1 MNLLHCRS
9 RFLLSFLLFSIS
21 FAVAQNS
28 QPQPPNSQPGTT
40 RSEDDKRSYR
50 AAMEQADE
58 KIADEVKAHSE
69 LVKNLEYLTTQIGAR
84 LTGSPQMNRAS
95 DWTLQRF
102 KDYGVG
108 ASLETTEVPHS
119 WTRGQDTA
127 EITAPVKKSVEIRS
141 LGWSK
146 ATDGPVSGN
155 VYFLNSDNPS
165 DVEKYKG
172 KLKGAIVITRPPAEL
187 PAESEIPNNAYD
199 AVIPPS
205 HGIPR
210 PGARGRF
217 RERQQLMKTVADEGA
232 AVLLM
237 DSGKTD
243 SLFNMGSFS
252 RYEPSHLP
260 IAFLTH
266 EDYSLVYRLLKA
278 GAVSM
283 KVNLAGTFSAGP
295 AKASITVAEIKGI
308 EHPDER
314 VIIGGHL
321 DSWDLGQGAL
331 DNGTG
336 AMAVLEAA
344 RTLKALGWKPKRTIT
359 FILFTGEEQGGVG
372 AELFMKNHETEIPKM
387 DAALIHDTGTGKVF
401 RIALEDEFETASL
414 MEEIYRPLQ
423 EVFDLDPLSTRYFG
437 SSDHVEF
444 INKGVPGY
452 FCLQKPAH
460 YREVHHS
467 QTDTFDKVIPDEINE
482 GAAFLAAWAWSVSE
496 MPQALPHH
504 AAREARNFE

>member
-1 MNLLHCRS
+1 MSLLPVRS
-9 RFLLSFLLFSIS
+9 RFLIS
-21 FAVAQNS
+21 FILLSITFVLAQNS
-28 QPQPPNSQPGTT
+28 QTQPPNTQPQAV
-40 RSEDDKRSYR
+40 RSDEDKRSYR
-50 AAMEQADE
+50 ATMEQADQ

-102 KDYGVG
+102 KDYGVS
-108 ASLETTEVPHS
+108 ANLETTEVPHS

-127 EITAPVKKSVEIRS
+127 EITAPVKKNIEIRS

-146 ATDGPVSGN
+146 ATDGAVSGN
-155 VYFLNSDNPS
+155 VYFVNSDNS
-165 DVEKYKG
+165 ADVQKYKG

-205 HGIPR
+205 HGIP
-210 PGARGRF
+210 PAGARGRF

-252 RYEPSHLP
+252 RYQPSQLP
-260 IAFLTH
+260 LAFLTH
-266 EDYSLVYRLLKA
+266 EDYSLLYRLLQA
-278 GAVSM
+278 GPVSM
-283 KVNLAGTFSAGP
+283 NVNLAGTFSPGP
-295 AKASITVAEIKGI
+295 AKASITVGEIKGS
-308 EHPDER
+308 EHPEER

-372 AELFMKNHETEIPKM
+372 AELFLKNHEAEIPKM

-401 RIALEDEFETASL
+401 SIALEDEFETASL

-423 EVFDLDPLSTRYFG
+423 EVFDLDALSTRYFG

-460 YREVHHS
+460 YREAHHS

-482 GAAFLAAWAWSVSE
+482 GAAFLASWAWNVSE

-504 AAREARNFE
+504 APREQRE